1 MLKSVNHSWGITP
14 KFRQKYGDT
23 WADIDFYFEDKV
35 SSDRFRT
42 DPLNCVV
49 GTLHVSK
56 QNFKF
61 TYKDLISHTSGV
73 SNAIK
78 KTYITES
85 GSVIPFDI
93 KSKTVLLSR
102 SESNR
107 LSATLNDA
115 LTTVQRA
122 YELGLYL

>member
-23 WADIDFYFEDKV
+23 WADMDFYFEDKV
-35 SSDRFRT
+35 SKDRFRT
-42 DPLNCVV
+42 DPMECVI
-49 GTLHVSK
+49 GTLHVSG
-56 QNFKF
+56 QDFKF
-61 TYKDLISHTSGV
+61 TYRDLISHTSGV
-73 SNAIK
+73 SNTIK
-78 KTYITES
+78 KTYINES
-85 GSVIPFDI
+85 DGVIPFYI

-102 SESNR
+102 SEANR
-107 LSATLNDA
+107 LSATLDDA

>member
-23 WADIDFYFEDKV
+23 WADMDFYFEEKV

-42 DPLNCVV
+42 DPLNCLV
-49 GTLHVSK
+49 GSLHLAN

-61 TYKDLISHTSGV
+61 TYKDLISYTTSV
-73 SNAIK
+73 ATTIQNS
-78 KTYITES
+78 YITDS
-85 GSVIPFDI
+85 DGVIPFDI
-93 KSKTVLLSR
+93 KSKTVLLTKT
-102 SESNR
+102 EANR
-107 LSATLNDA
+107 LYATLQDS
-115 LTTVQRA
+115 LTSVQRA

>member
-85 GSVIPFDI
+85 FSVIPFDI

-102 SESNR
+102 SEANR
-107 LSATLNDA
+107 LSATLDDA